1 MGQQSSKGRTAPVR
15 ADLVRESKIGFGSL
29 KRERSPVTV
38 NQQRRL
44 INGRNS
50 VKSRTINNDTK
61 KACTLDLSPLNLD
74 KSPTPTRKLPSTRR
88 ATALNN
94 ACNNSEKQL
103 QNGSTLVAKDRGTKE
118 IRASSINSTTRIPI
132 EFRHQEA
139 QTEDYSIDCDLN
151 QSKCAQDTIQ
161 ALCLTIQYLTR
172 QLDECSTQAQND
184 LRHLTMA
191 RVNLEEKLKE
201 ERDNHQKALKEL
213 STQLETSHAARVKEL
228 ENALKH
234 ERNEFDKRL
243 QLSLD
248 KLNEEHKTS
257 VERLKNEYT
266 TELQSKEH
274 QWNDKYA
281 ALSTK
286 ENQNDYKTICDDYE
300 SLKLSLKPI
309 FTMKNR
315 VIAKLK
321 KDISNLQRQ
330 VEDKNKLQ
338 KQIDD
343 MKRQLKRNNEIKDD
357 IINNDSSES
366 SEIIDYTTLS
376 GNDQIATLSAEI
388 WSLRSVLEIRSQENS
403 TMRSENEILRR
414 NCEGKEQLEQRVE
427 SLEARCE
434 DLKAQLQ
441 TKESYERQ
449 LSHQNE
455 ILLGSFH
462 EISKHNKRLTQRNEE
477 LQWRLRQKNEVVS
490 VLANQLATPPPRLSR
505 SLGPEHI
512 DHTIIADKNTQPQSS
527 SMIKFLVQK
536 GDSISWTLE
545 IDESSDPLPNNDVIS
560 PAVSRQNSLRR
571 PPRKSL
577 DSRARSKSVSTSD
590 VVGHSNDVWSPT
602 YNSTPVVPRRRPRSD
617 PSSAGI
623 VSQSVSDVTQ
633 VETISG
639 ARPQEAGGE
648 AMISEETSAT
658 SSEDESSASSDIA
671 RLGMDFGWENT
682 VE

>member
-1 MGQQSSKGRTAPVR
+1 
-15 ADLVRESKIGFGSL
+15 
-29 KRERSPVTV
+29 
-38 NQQRRL
+38 
-44 INGRNS
+44 
-50 VKSRTINNDTK
+50 
-61 KACTLDLSPLNLD
+61 
-74 KSPTPTRKLPSTRR
+74 
-88 ATALNN
+88 
-94 ACNNSEKQL
+94 
-103 QNGSTLVAKDRGTKE
+103 
-118 IRASSINSTTRIPI
+118 
-132 EFRHQEA
+132 
-139 QTEDYSIDCDLN
+139 
-151 QSKCAQDTIQ
+151 
-161 ALCLTIQYLTR
+161 
-172 QLDECSTQAQND
+172 
-184 LRHLTMA
+184 MA

-213 STQLETSHAARVKEL
+213 STKLETSHAARVKEL
-228 ENALKH
+228 ENALEH

-248 KLNEEHKTS
+248 KLTEEHEIS
-257 VERLKNEYT
+257 IERLKNEYS
-266 TELQSKEH
+266 TELQSKEQ
-274 QWNDKYA
+274 QWNDKYT
-281 ALSTK
+281 ALSTI
-286 ENQNDYKTICDDYE
+286 ENQNDYKIIRDDYE
-300 SLKLSLKPI
+300 SLKLCLKPI
-309 FTMKNR
+309 FTLKNR

-343 MKRQLKRNNEIKDD
+343 MKRQLKRNND
-357 IINNDSSES
+357 INNDSSES
-366 SEIIDYTTLS
+366 SDIIDCNTLI

-403 TMRSENEILRR
+403 SMRSENEILRR

-455 ILLGSFH
+455 ILLASFH
-462 EISKHNKRLTQRNEE
+462 EKSKQSKRLTQRNEE

-536 GDSISWTLE
+536 GDSVSWTLE

-590 VVGHSNDVWSPT
+590 VVGRSNDVWSPT
-602 YNSTPVVPRRRPRSD
+602 YNSTPVISRRRPRSD
-617 PSSAGI
+617 PSSTGI
-623 VSQSVSDVTQ
+623 VSQTISDVTQ

-671 RLGMDFGWENT
+671 RLGMDFVWENT